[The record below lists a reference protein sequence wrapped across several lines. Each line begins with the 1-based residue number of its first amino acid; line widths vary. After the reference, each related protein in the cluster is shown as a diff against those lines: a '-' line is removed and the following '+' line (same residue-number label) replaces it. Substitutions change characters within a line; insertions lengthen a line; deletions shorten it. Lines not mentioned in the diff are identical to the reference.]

1 MRKLAKVPIPSVLA
15 TNGTTWLAEFLAEP
29 SSPTHRT
36 RYRHPDIKDAL
47 RSETGWKC
55 VYCESKIGHN
65 TPGDVE
71 HKVPTSKKKEL
82 HFVWENLTIACTEC
96 NRRKNDYYDEAEEFL
111 DPYDDD
117 VEACLM
123 HLGPL
128 VYWQPGHTR
137 AEVSVRTLD
146 LDSGRRRA
154 LLDRKRETLEKA
166 RSLLDLVKTTRTEL
180 LRKLRQDELDRM
192 HHVDA
197 EYSAMV
203 RAYVTQA
210 AAK

>member
-1 MRKLAKVPIPSVLA
+1 MRKLAKLPIPTVLA
-15 TNGTTWLAEFLAEP
+15 TNGASWLAEYLKDP
-29 SSPTHRT
+29 SSNTCRT
-36 RYRHPDIKDAL
+36 RYRHAEIKETL
-47 RSETGWKC
+47 RTETGWKC

-71 HKVPTSKKKEL
+71 HKVPTSKKQEL

-96 NRRKNDYYDEAEEFL
+96 NRRKNDFYNEAEAFL
-111 DPYDDD
+111 DPYVDD

-137 AEVSVRTLD
+137 AEISVRTLD
-146 LDSGRRRA
+146 LDSGKRRA
-154 LLDRKRETLEKA
+154 LFERKKETLEKA
-166 RSLLDLVKTTRTEL
+166 RSLLDLVRTTSTEL

-192 HHVDA
+192 HRVDA

-203 RAYVTQA
+203 RAYVKQA